1 MIKHF
6 FSLLILTIFFGCSPI
21 KKINSNV
28 ISGEFDKAINKTI
41 SELKKTKNKKKIIQY
56 ESILL
61 DIYNRSVVS
70 SKDIIGRLKKD
81 GNPGFKSNRYGYS
94 NRKVDNWI
102 KKHGVRYFNE
112 LTNMAQLTRKTLKI
126 KGLLILKNVFVF
138 QENIMT

>member
-61 DIYNRSVVS
+61 DIYNRSVIS
-70 SKDIIGRLKKD
+70 SKDVIGRLKKD
-81 GNPGFKSNRYGYS
+81 GNPE
-94 NRKVDNWI
+94 
-102 KKHGVRYFNE
+102 YFDDIY
-112 LTNMAQLTRKTLKI
+112 LS
-126 KGLLILKNVFVF
+126 LIH
-138 QENIMT
+138 I

>member
-56 ESILL
+56 ESILF
-61 DIYNRSVVS
+61 DIYNRSVIS
-70 SKDIIGRLKKD
+70 SKDVMRYYQIGGFQKIHCRQITSKK
-81 GNPGFKSNRYGYS
+81 Y
-94 NRKVDNWI
+94 
-102 KKHGVRYFNE
+102 
-112 LTNMAQLTRKTLKI
+112 
-126 KGLLILKNVFVF
+126 
-138 QENIMT
+138 

>member
-81 GNPGFKSNRYGYS
+81 GNPEYFDDIYFEYNKLIDREKEQN
-94 NRKVDNWI
+94 I
-102 KKHGVRYFNE
+102 KYKD
-112 LTNMAQLTRKTLKI
+112 
-126 KGLLILKNVFVF
+126 
-138 QENIMT
+138 